1 MSYPNVLERF
11 NSYVPLSGGTM
22 NGTLN
27 FNIDNA
33 IKQHDNKS
41 TLTLFGGMTAQEGG
55 NISLYGYE
63 HSSNPGGFAIRAKN
77 IDTTCVLSG
86 KPDKTLTW
94 CNFDIITSN
103 GGTIRNTLYYG
114 GHDMYCDK
122 DNDIIAI
129 YGSTHHT
136 IGGASLV
143 LHGGIQSDEY
153 GESNISAFKLSTHSY
168 DLSKK
173 KTLYGQYDR
182 GLMWDGNQVVC
193 LVTHWQSGNRWYRK
207 YSNGWIEQGGNWS
220 TANTTL
226 SFNTPFSNTNYTIVG
241 SENQGDDNA
250 RAIKFNRNNATTTSI
265 RMVGSA
271 NPIGVCWY
279 ACGF

>member
-1 MSYPNVLERF
+1 
-11 NSYVPLSGGTM
+11 
-22 NGTLN
+22 
-27 FNIDNA
+27 
-33 IKQHDNKS
+33 
-41 TLTLFGGMTAQEGG
+41 
-55 NISLYGYE
+55 
-63 HSSNPGGFAIRAKN
+63 
-77 IDTTCVLSG
+77 
-86 KPDKTLTW
+86 
-94 CNFDIITSN
+94 
-103 GGTIRNTLYYG
+103 
-114 GHDMYCDK
+114 
-122 DNDIIAI
+122 
-129 YGSTHHT
+129 
-136 IGGASLV
+136 
-143 LHGGIQSDEY
+143 
-153 GESNISAFKLSTHSY
+153 
-168 DLSKK
+168 
-173 KTLYGQYDR
+173 
-182 GLMWDGNQVVC
+182 MWDGNQVVC